1 MGLFKDAKDA
11 IKGAKDL
18 GDHHGGM
25 PSISGAFKDIA
36 ALSDDK
42 GQGEILKHGVPAKAR
57 VLSFAMP
64 HPTEKFTM
72 QIDLEITP
80 SEGEPYRVTY
90 LYPTARQKEA
100 LSVGMDVPVK
110 VMPDDPNAVA
120 VQWDA
125 LKGSVAAQGGT
136 MNAAMQGLQN
146 TYAGTADA
154 AGRAAMAGQA
164 PTVQPFAPNP
174 TFLPGQP
181 APAPAP
187 AAAPPTAPAPAAPAA
202 AAEDPAARLKK
213 AQQLFDSG
221 LINAAEFQEKKT
233 EILKDV

>member
-1 MGLFKDAKDA
+1 MGLFKDAKNA
-11 IKGAKDL
+11 ISGAKEL

-25 PSISGAFKDIA
+25 PSISGAFKDVA
-36 ALSDDK
+36 ALADDR
-42 GQGEILKHGVPAKAR
+42 GQGDILKHGTAAKAR

-72 QIDLEITP
+72 QIELEVQP
-80 SEGEPYRVTY
+80 PDGEPYRVTY
-90 LYPTARQKEA
+90 LYPTARQKTV

-110 VMPDDPNAVA
+110 ISTDDPQQVA

-125 LKGSVAAQGGT
+125 LKGAVAAQGGD
-136 MNAAMQGLQN
+136 MNAAMQGLSN

-164 PTVQPFAPNP
+164 PTYASPFTANP
-174 TFLPGQP
+174 TFLPP
-181 APAPAP
+181 TAPAAPAP
-187 AAAPPTAPAPAAPAA
+187 PAPAAPAA
-202 AAEDPAARLKK
+202 DDPADRLKK

-221 LINAAEFQEKKT
+221 LITAAEFQDKKA

>member
-1 MGLFKDAKDA
+1 MGIFKDAKNA
-11 IKGAKDL
+11 ISGAKEL

-80 SEGEPYRVTY
+80 PEGGDPYKVTY

-110 VMPDDPNAVA
+110 VMADDPTAVA

-125 LKGSVAAQGGT
+125 LKGSVAAQGGA
-136 MNAAMQGLQN
+136 MNAAMAGLAN

-164 PTVQPFAPNP
+164 PATNPFQQNP

-181 APAPAP
+181 PAPG
-187 AAAPPTAPAPAAPAA
+187 AAPA
-202 AAEDPAARLKK
+202 AAEDPAERIKK
-213 AQQLFDSG
+213 AQQLLDAG
-221 LINAAEFQEKKT
+221 LISAEEFDAKKAD
-233 EILKDV
+233 ILKDV